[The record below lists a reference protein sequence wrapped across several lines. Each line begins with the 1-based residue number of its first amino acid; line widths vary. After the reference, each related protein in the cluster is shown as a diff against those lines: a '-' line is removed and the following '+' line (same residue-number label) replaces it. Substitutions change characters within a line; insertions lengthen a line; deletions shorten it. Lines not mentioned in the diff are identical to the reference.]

1 MVQMVFLLILAG
13 NSVIIEANKNLDRM
27 NEKGKQKKKS
37 GKPRRK
43 KVVKKKKRPKPAEPV
58 KEDNDINNTDN
69 SINLLIDNTNS
80 VDDTDLRVPARI
92 VAGIVNI
99 TVPPGATARFKYVPN
114 VEGSYNTS
122 LLSLFIIIYE
132 FSGELVPDIKL
143 RLCILH
149 ITLTLTLILTCPSH
163 NHDPNIVLS
172 LSVT

>member
-1 MVQMVFLLILAG
+1 MVQMVFLLIFAG
-13 NSVIIEANKNLDRM
+13 NSVIIEANKSLDRM
-27 NEKGKQKKKS
+27 NEKGKKKKKS

-69 SINLLIDNTNS
+69 SINLLTDNTNS

-149 ITLTLTLILTCPSH
+149 ITLTLTF
-163 NHDPNIVLS
+163 
-172 LSVT
+172 